1 MKRFSEQFYTKAKTV
16 KMTVSEKRALRERVV
31 SYMEYH
37 PLSTGSSVPT
47 PYVEEM
53 VVPSFIN
60 AKTLNAFKWAV
71 PAVFLFTLVITS
83 AAERAVPG
91 DALYAI
97 KQVNE
102 DLRSTMVRGSYE
114 KVVWETELL
123 NRRIAEARILADEG
137 RLTEAVEFEVA
148 KAVKEHSD
156 NARKEIETL
165 KTEDED
171 EATLAALE
179 FTTAL
184 SVQNSALQNQV
195 VKTGDALSTNLISEV
210 VQVAVETVAQTT
222 EDNNLPSFEKLS
234 AKVERETTRARELLA
249 SIADTATPEER
260 SDIDRRLSDIDL
272 KIVTANAEVGTD
284 EIKSREG
291 LIAVLEQ
298 THKLVVFMTNID
310 VRKTLTVEEVV
321 PVTLTEDERVEKAK
335 GQLAEAQALILQ
347 IESLLNA
354 TTTETV
360 IEVETRDKVS
370 EAVIMARAGIDKAS
384 VALAAETRDVIS
396 GEAATLEAY
405 NLTRDAARLLG
416 TLPAEITGEEA
427 QEVTPASEVETL
439 VEEETTASTTT
450 ESVVET
456 VSTTTEP
463 SIEADTTTN

>member
-1 MKRFSEQFYTKAKTV
+1 MKRFSEQFYTKSKTV

-37 PLSTGSSVPT
+37 PLSSGAAVPT
-47 PYVEEM
+47 PYVEEVM
-53 VVPSFIN
+53 VPSFIN

-148 KAVKEHSD
+148 KAVKEHSE

-249 SIADTATPEER
+249 SIVDTATPEER

-335 GQLAEAQALILQ
+335 SQLAETQALIVQ
-347 IESLLNA
+347 IEELLNA
-354 TTTETV
+354 TTTEIV

-370 EAVIMARAGIDKAS
+370 EAMVLAKAGIDKAS
-384 VALAAETRDVIS
+384 VALATETRDVTAL
-396 GEAATLEAY
+396 ETATLESY

-416 TLPAEITGEEA
+416 ILKAEITGEEVE
-427 QEVTPASEVETL
+427 EVTPAPAVETEAE
-439 VEEETTASTTT
+439 VDTTASTTT
-450 ESVVET
+450 EPVVET
-456 VSTTTEP
+456 VSTTTEAANG
-463 SIEADTTTN
+463 ADTNTN